1 MGRGL
6 SLCEARVAKVVSGV
20 HGGWTGEAVVNF
32 VLESRIES
40 IIVIA
45 HANPDPSLL
54 AFVLSLYIPI
64 LYKAMGL
71 PHSQGGG
78 HATDGCPWP
87 LWLLLLLL
95 RWPPWTLNVI
105 VVLERH
111 TLGHV
116 VDLVYADKARG

>member
-6 SLCEARVAKVVSGV
+6 SLCEARVAKGVSGV
-20 HGGWTGEAVVNF
+20 HGGWTDEALVNIVF
-32 VLESRIES
+32 ESRIES

-54 AFVLSLYIPI
+54 AFVLSLHIPI

-71 PHSQGGG
+71 PQGQGGG
-78 HATDGCPWP
+78 HATDGCPWS
-87 LWLLLLLL
+87 LLLLLLL
-95 RWPPWTLNVI
+95 RWPPRTLDVV

-116 VDLVYADKARG
+116 VDLVYADEARG